1 MNDSEKT
8 WFDNFICLLFSIS
21 KIWFRTIYNFRF
33 DDWQLIE
40 WQWVLNSNFFIIF
53 YFFISYIEIDE
64 LIEKKIKREKRHN
77 RDRIEY
83 IKFRNFRFFTFH
95 FIFTFTIFNVQLNQ
109 ITISEN
115 IFDTIQF
122 FMRRKFLT
130 INNIELMI
138 WMNLFFN

>member
-1 MNDSEKT
+1 M
-8 WFDNFICLLFSIS
+8 
-21 KIWFRTIYNFRF
+21 
-33 DDWQLIE
+33 
-40 WQWVLNSNFFIIF
+40 NSNSFIIF

-109 ITISEN
+109 TTIFEN
-115 IFDTIQF
+115 IFDTIRL

-130 INNIELMI
+130 INSTKSMI
-138 WMNLFFN
+138 WMNLCFSQLFHQKNCIYLTSNASLICQSVNIIFFFRIFDVKFS